1 MNPATDVEM
10 AQKEEDISTTY
21 VAKHK
26 QNNVKTEE
34 TDNLASSYDE
44 PQKKGNDNSYCLF
57 LFKIR
62 VM

>member
-26 QNNVKTEE
+26 QNNVKNEE

-44 PQKKGNDNSYCLF
+44 PHTEGNYSSYSLF
-57 LFKIR
+57 LFTIR